1 MRPEIILPPVSKP
14 YLEINKVSDRMMG
27 MPEQIVGGDVISKI
41 CRYLLAHSIC
51 GVIRGR
57 KSIQIKNFHLASFS
71 RPPRTPLGT

>member
-1 MRPEIILPPVSKP
+1 MSYFESAAVAAVVTTTVVVTVRHPS
-14 YLEINKVSDRMMG
+14 R
-27 MPEQIVGGDVISKI
+27 GDVISKI

-57 KSIQIKNFHLASFS
+57 KSIQIKKFHLASFS